1 MKDNVCCRIY
11 REQLN
16 LINQLPKKERA
27 IVLLDVVN
35 NAFNQFDNQNA
46 NQIEKKKDNQIDN
59 QFDNA
64 YISVSVSVS
73 NSVYNSVS
81 SISKAVIEIL
91 RKSIV
96 CKGFSSNYGGNRVGA
111 GKKKA
116 EETPKET
123 QQTTPSKRFVKP
135 TLEEITAYVKE
146 HNYSVNAQTF
156 LDFYESKG
164 WKVGNTP
171 MKDWKAC
178 VRTWE
183 TKNKAKAVPVNDA
196 VNNIL
201 EFMLANYEDK
211 GIAGNPTLK
220 ERYVNKWSKTASD
233 LINACGGNVEQAKE
247 MIKLYAKK
255 QTGEWFLWGVLNDY
269 CGLYEELKR
278 RKLCQVA

>member
-35 NAFNQFDNQNA
+35 NAFNQFDNQNV

-96 CKGFSSNYGGNRVGA
+96 CKGFSSNYGGSRAGA
-111 GKKKA
+111 GKKKP
-116 EETPKET
+116 EETPKEP
-123 QQTTPSKRFVKP
+123 QQTTPVKRFVKP
-135 TLEEITAYVKE
+135 TLEEISAYVKE
-146 HNYSVNAQTF
+146 HNYNVNPQAF
-156 LDFYESKG
+156 FDFYESKG

-171 MKDWKAC
+171 MKDWKAA
-178 VRTWE
+178 VRNWVR
-183 TKNKAKAVPVNDA
+183 N
-196 VNNIL
+196 
-201 EFMLANYEDK
+201 DK
-211 GIAGNPTLK
+211 GEK
-220 ERYVNKWSKTASD
+220 KSER
-233 LINACGGNVEQAKE
+233 E
-247 MIKLYAKK
+247 
-255 QTGEWFLWGVLNDY
+255 LWRMPSPKGK
-269 CGLYEELKR
+269 YE
-278 RKLCQVA
+278 V